1 LNWPWGCRFDPGPL
15 VWQTHTGLKTNI
27 SNSLLVLQWNT
38 PINKII
44 TLFVKHCNWTFIV
57 KNWHITFCK
66 LYPIIIFSGKINTFS
81 LNSHTKCHH
90 IYTLSESN
98 SYLQLEKN
106 FLSFDLLTEKL
117 QLLQW
122 MYDNRVFLIER
133 GFPRGFLG
141 TVQYPINVQPKTL
154 KPILSLSYKKHFME
168 IRGFS
173 TICHDPLTRL
183 LFNQVN
189 QNITWASN
197 FIKVSIWIFV
207 LHVLPNTLE
216 YNISLLVNKEFLH
229 FFFDLICKYSAKAL
243 LLFLFLFHWTRQP
256 KRLFF
261 VKPATFSTIKVTQWL
276 RNFCWFGN
284 PGQKLPERC

>member
-1 LNWPWGCRFDPGPL
+1 
-15 VWQTHTGLKTNI
+15 
-27 SNSLLVLQWNT
+27 
-38 PINKII
+38 
-44 TLFVKHCNWTFIV
+44 
-57 KNWHITFCK
+57 
-66 LYPIIIFSGKINTFS
+66 
-81 LNSHTKCHH
+81 
-90 IYTLSESN
+90 
-98 SYLQLEKN
+98 
-106 FLSFDLLTEKL
+106 
-117 QLLQW
+117 
-122 MYDNRVFLIER
+122 
-133 GFPRGFLG
+133 
-141 TVQYPINVQPKTL
+141 
-154 KPILSLSYKKHFME
+154 ME

-284 PGQKLPERC
+284 PGSKVAGKVLGFKPTTLQFPPWCHDPSSMLHRYILQKRTTLSLFLCFKLLHFLESLILLTL